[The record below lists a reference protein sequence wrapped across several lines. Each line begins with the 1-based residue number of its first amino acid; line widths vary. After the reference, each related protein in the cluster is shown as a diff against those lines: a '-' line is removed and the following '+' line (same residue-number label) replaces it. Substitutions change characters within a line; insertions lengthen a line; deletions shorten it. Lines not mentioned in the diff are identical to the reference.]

1 MWIWE
6 MEGNM
11 GKTYLAKW
19 LSVWR
24 DAFIV
29 RGGKHNDIKHAY
41 QYQRYVVFDL
51 ARDQM
56 DKVPYQ
62 LMEEFCDGYFFSGKY
77 ESRGKVFRPAHV
89 AVLANFAPDEA
100 KLSADRWDIRYIGED
115 TVPPPADAGAD
126 SLPAAEQARAPT
138 APRSFVIPSVLDCD
152 SE

>member
-6 MEGNM
+6 ETGNT

-29 RGGKHNDIKHAY
+29 RGGKHNDIKFAY
-41 QYQRYVVFDL
+41 NYQRYVVFDL

-56 DKVPYQ
+56 DRVPYQ

-77 ESRGKVFRPAHV
+77 ESRGKVFRPARV
-89 AVLANFAPDEA
+89 AVMANFAPDES
-100 KLSADRWDIRYIGED
+100 KLSADRWDIRCIGEAAPAAAAD
-115 TVPPPADAGAD
+115 PVEHVDAPPAPAG
-126 SLPAAEQARAPT
+126 
-138 APRSFVIPSVLDCD
+138 FVIPSILDCT
-152 SE
+152 E